1 MKASMIVGIL
11 LIVLGVVALGYEG
24 ISYTTREKVVDIGP
38 LQASVEKKK
47 TIPLSPVL
55 GGAALLGGIVL
66 VIAGARRG

>member
-1 MKASMIVGIL
+1 MKASMIVGIV

-66 VIAGARRG
+66 VIAGSRRA